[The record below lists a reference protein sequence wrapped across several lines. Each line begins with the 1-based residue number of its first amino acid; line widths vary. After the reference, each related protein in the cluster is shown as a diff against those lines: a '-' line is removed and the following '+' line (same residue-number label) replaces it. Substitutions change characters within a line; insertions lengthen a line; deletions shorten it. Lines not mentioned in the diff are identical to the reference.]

1 MGQNEAIGNGS
12 DKASGLVSLMG
23 RILKMEG
30 EMPLQEMYYIAEMV
44 VGLAVIISIV
54 FVAIELRQNTY
65 LLRRSMQ
72 DERQRRQNWYLETIC
87 TDTSFREFVLRVG
100 DDYDEMVHEERLR
113 GWALGTRLIT
123 PLLNEL
129 VAYHDGKISKD
140 ELIAVEQN
148 IRRAK
153 RRKHSA
159 AAYEVAKT
167 AFPERVQ
174 KYWESIKST
183 EADVSGPEASAVK

>member
-1 MGQNEAIGNGS
+1 
-12 DKASGLVSLMG
+12 
-23 RILKMEG
+23 
-30 EMPLQEMYYIAEMV
+30 MPLQEMYYIAEMI

-72 DERQRRQNWYLETIC
+72 DERQKRQNWYLETIC
-87 TDTSFREFVLRVG
+87 TDTSFREFVLRAG
-100 DDYDEMVHEERLR
+100 DEYDEMVHEERLR

-129 VAYHDGKISKD
+129 VAYNDGKISKD

-159 AAYEVAKT
+159 AAMRLPKLH
-167 AFPERVQ
+167 FPRVYRNIGRVLKAPRRMFQ
-174 KYWESIKST
+174 
-183 EADVSGPEASAVK
+183 V